1 MARRVSPLAQT
12 ALFAKNFLQHPLML
26 GSFMPSSRF
35 LIRTLLE
42 ELDFDRAR
50 VIVEYGPGVGTFTQE
65 ILKRMRPDALLLAL
79 ETNLEFV
86 NFLRQSTAD
95 PRLHVVHGSAAA
107 VQGALAA
114 HGASRADFVISGIPF
129 STLPAAER
137 EAVLQATRAA
147 LQPHG
152 AFLVYQFSPMVL
164 ASLRRVFSQV
174 RRGFQP
180 LNMPPAQLFYCTP

>member
-1 MARRVSPLAQT
+1 MANRASPLVQT

-42 ELDFDRAR
+42 ELDFARAR
-50 VIVEYGPGVGTFTQE
+50 VIVEYGPGVGTFTRE
-65 ILKRMRPDALLLAL
+65 ILERMRPDAMLVAL
-79 ETNLEFV
+79 ETNREFV
-86 NFLRQSTAD
+86 HFLQGSIAD
-95 PRLHVVHGSAAA
+95 PRLHVVHGSASTVRAA
-107 VQGALAA
+107 LQARGAA
-114 HGASRADFVISGIPF
+114 HADFVISGIPF
-129 STLPAAER
+129 STLPAAEC
-137 EAVLQATRAA
+137 EAVLQATRSV
-147 LQPHG
+147 LQPNG

-174 RRGFQP
+174 RRRFQP

>member
-1 MARRVSPLAQT
+1 MARRASPLVQT

-26 GSFMPSSRF
+26 GSFIPSSRF

-50 VIVEYGPGVGTFTQE
+50 VIVEYGPGVGTFTHE
-65 ILKRMRPDALLLAL
+65 ILARMRPDATLVAL
-79 ETNLEFV
+79 ETNGEFV
-86 NFLRQSTAD
+86 KFLQASTPD
-95 PRLHVVHGSAAA
+95 PRLKVIHGSAATVRDA
-107 VQGALAA
+107 LTAQGL
-114 HGASRADFVISGIPF
+114 GGADFVISGIPF

-137 EAVLQATRAA
+137 EAVLHATRAV

-164 ASLRRVFSQV
+164 ASLRKVFSQV

>member
-1 MARRVSPLAQT
+1 MARRASPLLQT

-26 GSFMPSSRF
+26 GSFIPSSRF

-42 ELDFDRAR
+42 ELDFGRAR
-50 VIVEYGPGVGTFTQE
+50 VIVEYGPGVGTFTRE
-65 ILKRMRPDALLLAL
+65 ILARMRPDAILIAL
-79 ETNLEFV
+79 ETNREFV
-86 NFLRQSTAD
+86 NFLRQSTTD
-95 PRLHVVHGSAAA
+95 PRLHVVHGSAAD
-107 VQGALAA
+107 VQSALVA
-114 HGASRADFVISGIPF
+114 HGVGKADFVISGIPF
-129 STLPAAER
+129 STLPAGVR
-137 EAVLQATRAA
+137 EAVLQATRAV
-147 LQPHG
+147 LQQHG

>member
-1 MARRVSPLAQT
+1 MARRASPLLQT

-26 GSFMPSSRF
+26 GSFIPSSRF

-42 ELDFDRAR
+42 ELDFGRAR
-50 VIVEYGPGVGTFTQE
+50 VIVEYGPGVGTFTRE
-65 ILKRMRPDALLLAL
+65 ILARMRPDAILIAL
-79 ETNLEFV
+79 ETNREFV
-86 NFLRQSTAD
+86 NFLRQSTTD
-95 PRLHVVHGSAAA
+95 PRLHVVHGSAAD
-107 VQGALAA
+107 VQSALAA
-114 HGASRADFVISGIPF
+114 HSVRKADFVISGIPF
-129 STLPAAER
+129 STLPAGVR
-137 EAVLQATRAA
+137 EAVLQATRAV
-147 LQPHG
+147 LQQHG

>member
-1 MARRVSPLAQT
+1 MARRASPLVQT

-26 GSFMPSSRF
+26 GSFIPSSRF
-35 LIRTLLE
+35 LIRTLLG

-50 VIVEYGPGVGTFTQE
+50 VIVEYGPGVGTFTRE
-65 ILKRMRPDALLLAL
+65 ILARMRPDAILVAL
-79 ETNLEFV
+79 ETNREFV
-86 NFLRQSTAD
+86 DFLQRSIPD
-95 PRLHVVHGSAAA
+95 PRLKVIHGSAAA
-107 VQGALAA
+107 VQGALKA
-114 HGASRADFVISGIPF
+114 HGARKADFVISGIPF

-137 EAVLQATRAA
+137 EAVLHATRAV
-147 LQPHG
+147 LQPQG

-164 ASLRRVFSQV
+164 ASLRQVFSQV